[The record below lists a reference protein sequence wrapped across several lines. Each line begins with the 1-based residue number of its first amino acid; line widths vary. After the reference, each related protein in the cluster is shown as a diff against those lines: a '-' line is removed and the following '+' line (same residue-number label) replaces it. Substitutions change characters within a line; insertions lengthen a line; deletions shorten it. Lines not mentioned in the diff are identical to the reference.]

1 MIEILG
7 LKVIEKAKIKYFRNH
22 LLNWFDLNK
31 RDFPWRRIDISNYEI
46 ILSEILLQ
54 RTKAET
60 VSKYYHSF
68 FKEYPDWQT
77 LSTAT
82 FEDLRNIL
90 KPLGLYN
97 HRAKRIMN
105 IVDEY
110 KLKHGVLPKNK
121 NELNDSNLSTLYIS
135 NAYELFILNK
145 RAPLL
150 DVNMARLLSRFFEL
164 KVIKDIRNDKEIYN
178 LSKKVINVKRCKELN
193 WAILDFA
200 ALICKSK
207 KPKCQSC
214 ILKSRCIFVKE
225 N

>member
-1 MIEILG
+1 MIEQN
-7 LKVIEKAKIKYFRNH
+7 KIRYFRTH
-22 LLNWFDLNK
+22 LLKWFDNNR
-31 RDFPWRRIDISNYEI
+31 RDFPWRKENISNYEI

-60 VSKYYHSF
+60 VANYYETFFNKYPNWKKLSNA
-68 FKEYPDWQT
+68 T
-77 LSTAT
+77 LD
-82 FEDLRNIL
+82 DLKSIL

-110 KLKHGVLPKNK
+110 KLKCGSLPKNK
-121 NELNDSNLSTLYIS
+121 HELNDSNLSTLYIS

-150 DVNMARLLSRFFEL
+150 DVNMARLVSRFFEP
-164 KVIKDIRNDKEIYN
+164 KEIKDVRNDKEIYI
-178 LSKKVINVKRCKELN
+178 LSKQITNVKRCKELN

-200 ALICKSK
+200 AIICKAK
-207 KPKCQSC
+207 KPDCKMC
-214 ILKSRCIFVKE
+214 ILKSRCIFVRE